1 MWQTIGQTE
10 ALALLEHSLQAGN
23 LAHAYLFVGAPQ
35 IGKTTLALDLAR
47 AVNCQG
53 DEPPCGECQSCHRI
67 ADGKHTDITIISLNS
82 AKDSGE
88 AKSRVEI
95 SIDDIRGLQHNAS
108 LPPFEGKYKVFIID
122 GAEYLSSEAANC
134 LLKTIEEPP
143 PKVMILLL
151 TAEEPQLL
159 PTVVSR
165 CQRVELKPM
174 SNDAI
179 EKVLEES
186 YGVEH
191 DRARLLAR
199 LSQGCLGW
207 ALKVSTDDSHL
218 AQRNQR
224 LTEMFSLLTAGWEE
238 RFSYAAKLGNDRKS
252 AEEIIKLWLTW
263 WHDVM
268 LTKCGCEHAIT
279 NVDYISILEQW
290 AQVLSLLEIRD
301 FISSL
306 HKSLNQVAM
315 NANLRL
321 VFEILML
328 DMPKKEVKQ
337 GHMISPSEPVVV

>member
-1 MWQTIGQTE
+1 MWQTIGQPE
-10 ALALLEHSLQAGN
+10 ALALLEHSLRTGK
-23 LAHAYLFVGAPQ
+23 LAHAYLFTGAPN
-35 IGKTTLALDLAR
+35 IGKTTLALDLAS

-53 DEPPCGECQSCHRI
+53 SEPPCGECQPCRRI
-67 ADGKHTDITIISLNS
+67 ADGKHTDIMIISLNS

-108 LPPFEGKYKVFIID
+108 LPPFEGKCKVFIID

-143 PKVMILLL
+143 PQVMILLL
-151 TAEEPQLL
+151 TAEELRLL

-165 CQRVELKPM
+165 CQRIELKPM
-174 SNDAI
+174 VNNEI
-179 EKVLEES
+179 EKILIES
-186 YGVEH
+186 HGV
-191 DRARLLAR
+191 DGNRAKLLTR

-207 ALKVSTDDSHL
+207 ALRVSTDDSYL
-218 AQRNQR
+218 AQRNQK
-224 LTEMFSLLTAGWEE
+224 LTETFSLLTAGWEE
-238 RFSYAAKLGNDRKS
+238 RFSYTAKLGNERKS
-252 AEEIIKLWLTW
+252 AEEIIKLWLDW

-268 LTKCGCEHAIT
+268 LTKCDCKQAIT
-279 NVDYISILEQW
+279 NVDHIPTLEKW
-290 AQVLSLLEIRD
+290 AQVLSLLEIRN
-301 FISSL
+301 FISNL
-306 HKSLNQVAM
+306 HKSLSQIAM

-337 GHMISPSEPVVV
+337 GQMISSEPVVV